1 MVPTAGTDDPIVAR
15 VGGWMSAPDPEPHPP
30 GDGPPEEDVPLVMP
44 TSGARVR
51 PVDED
56 RRALK
61 RRLELQKLIY
71 DFSSN
76 MRAQREIDSI
86 ARILTEAVSE
96 LTSFRNSFL
105 TVLEEDGRTLRG
117 VVGSGHKRTFEIGT
131 RLSKFSISRIRVDV
145 TEIPQYMQAMQT
157 GEIVYHRTKEDIVNT
172 LACLTGLNPGIL
184 EIIRRTTRMNL
195 ALTVPLYIGD
205 PMTETIPLGF
215 VAISSVKNE
224 VDEEEVEAVRIL
236 ASQASLAIHNA
247 RLFELN
253 RRQTDRAQASEA
265 RFRRIMD
272 TAHDMIIS
280 YDPDGR
286 VNFAN
291 NALRESGVYSPRGEL
306 IDKETLDRVHPD
318 DQARLVEAYLGLQD
332 NIPIRGIEYRI
343 RSSGGHW
350 SHHNLNAAIVPDS
363 DGRVIEVVTFIRDV
377 TVERQREAQVV
388 RRNKELEILN
398 TLISNLAS
406 SIDLDEMISRSLSI
420 VAEFTGADMIS
431 LISLIGEDAGTL
443 HLEGHLW
450 VPEDYLRFLESE
462 FPKMPLT
469 GMFAGTEVQ
478 VMTDLSDVPPDYMH
492 FLDKYDILSI
502 ISIPVVRM
510 GRPTGYVI
518 GGLKSQLDLDEEQQA
533 ILRAIGDQLGVILE
547 TAERMNAK
555 NGRKK

>member
-1 MVPTAGTDDPIVAR
+1 
-15 VGGWMSAPDPEPHPP
+15 MSAPDPEPHPP
-30 GDGPPEEDVPLVMP
+30 GDGPPEEEVPLVMP

-51 PVDED
+51 PVDEE
-56 RRALK
+56 RRVLK
-61 RRLELQKLIY
+61 RRLELQRLIY

-76 MRAQREIDSI
+76 MRAQRDIDSI

-96 LTSFRNSFL
+96 LTSFRNSFMTL
-105 TVLEEDGRTLRG
+105 LAEDGRTLRG

-131 RLSKFSISRIRVDV
+131 RLSKFSISRIKADV
-145 TEIPQYMQAMQT
+145 TGIPQYMQAMQT

-205 PMTETIPLGF
+205 PRTETVPLGF
-215 VAISSVKNE
+215 LAISSVKNE

-236 ASQASLAIHNA
+236 ANQASLAIHNA
-247 RLFELN
+247 RLFELV
-253 RRQTDRAQASEA
+253 RRETERAQASGA

-280 YDPDGR
+280 YDPEGK

-291 NALRESGVYSPRGEL
+291 NALHESGVYSPTGEL

-318 DQARLVEAYLGLQD
+318 DQAKLVEAYLGLQE

-343 RSSGGHW
+343 RSDGGQW
-350 SHHNLNAAIVPDS
+350 LHHNLNAAIVPDS
-363 DGRVIEVVTFIRDV
+363 EGNVSEVVAFIRDV

-398 TLISNLAS
+398 ALITNLAS

-420 VAEFTGADMIS
+420 VAEFTGADMITLVS
-431 LISLIGEDAGTL
+431 IGETDGKTL

-450 VPEDYLRFLESE
+450 VPDDYRGFLERE

-469 GMFAGTEVQ
+469 GMFAGVDVQ
-478 VMTDLSDVPPDYMH
+478 VMTEMDEVPPDYMT
-492 FLDKYDILSI
+492 FMEKYGILSI
-502 ISIPVVRM
+502 ISVPVVRM
-510 GRPTGYVI
+510 GKPTGYVI
-518 GGLKSQLDLDEEQQA
+518 GGLKSHLDLDEEQQA
-533 ILRAIGDQLGVILE
+533 ILRAIGDQLGIILE
-547 TAERMNAK
+547 TAQRMDTK
-555 NGRKK
+555 NDRTK